1 MIVRPCDACGVD
13 YEAKTR
19 RSRYCSDRCKRR
31 YHRGARAPENVTP
44 LEPRKRPKKRTRPPT
59 VEPVPA
65 DAGPVEAAT
74 RTSLAEVERLETPL
88 GAAAVV
94 LARRLDEGRDTGQG
108 FASLAKQL
116 QATLEAATA
125 GVQLEADPID
135 ELRAR
140 RARKAAGAG

>member
-1 MIVRPCDACGVD
+1 MIVRPCDACGET

-31 YHRGARAPENVTP
+31 FHRGARAPENVTP
-44 LEPRKRPKKRTRPPT
+44 LEPRKRPKKKDRPAT
-59 VEPVPA
+59 VEPV
-65 DAGPVEAAT
+65 DDGAGPVEKAT
-74 RTSLAEVERLETPL
+74 RMSLAEVDRLDSPL

-125 GVQLEADPID
+125 GVQQEADPID

-140 RARKAAGAG
+140 RARKAAGAR

>member
-1 MIVRPCDACGVD
+1 MNVRPCDACGEP
-13 YEAKTR
+13 YEAKTA

-44 LEPRKRPKKRTRPPT
+44 LEPRKRKKRPPADGQ
-59 VEPVPA
+59 PVG
-65 DAGPVEAAT
+65 DAGPVEKATVAA
-74 RTSLAEVERLETPL
+74 LQEVDRAGTPL

-116 QATLEAATA
+116 QATLGSATA
-125 GVQLEADPID
+125 GVHVEADPVD